1 MRLRITFQKNAEIIF
16 TSALDLQKIW
26 ERSLRRAKLKVKYS
40 EGFHPQPK
48 IQLAVPLPVGFHGK
62 NELIDIWFNED
73 IIKQDVLE
81 RLQKNLPAG
90 IDLISIEEIPDNHK
104 ALNGLAD
111 SAEYTITLLDG
122 GLDPAKLQGSLND
135 LMDRVTIE
143 RERNKKRYDLRP
155 LILGLKLINSG
166 ISNMQVQMHLLAR
179 SGASG
184 RPDEVIKELG
194 IDPAACDFVR
204 TVIHFNEK

>member
-1 MRLRITFQKNAEIIF
+1 MRLRIIFQKNAEIIF

-26 ERSLRRAKLKVKYS
+26 ERSLRRANLKVKYS

-48 IQLAVPLPVGFHGK
+48 IQLAVPLPVGFYGS
-62 NELIDIWFNED
+62 NELIDIWLNED
-73 IIKQDVLE
+73 IAKNEVLD
-81 RLQKNLPAG
+81 RLPKNLPAG
-90 IDLISIEEIPDNHK
+90 IVLISIEEIPDNQK

-111 SAEYTITLLDG
+111 SAEYTVTLLDSN
-122 GLDPAKLQGSLND
+122 LEYALLQKSLKS
-135 LMDRVTIE
+135 LMDKNIIE

-155 LILGLKLINSG
+155 LILELEPSKKENSN
-166 ISNMQVQMHLLAR
+166 IQIHMHLLAR

-194 IDPAACDFVR
+194 VNPAACEFVR
-204 TVIHFNEK
+204 TIIHFNE

>member
-26 ERSLRRAKLKVKYS
+26 ERSLRRANLKVKYS

-48 IQLAVPLPVGFHGK
+48 IQLAVPLPVGFHGS
-62 NELIDIWFNED
+62 NELIDIWFSEGNIKNEVME
-73 IIKQDVLE
+73 K
-81 RLQKNLPAG
+81 LQRNLPAG

-104 ALNGLAD
+104 ALNGLAE
-111 SAEYTITLLDG
+111 SAEYTVTLLDCD
-122 GLDPAKLQGSLND
+122 LDFAVLQKSLID
-135 LMDRVTIE
+135 LLDKDVIE

-155 LILGLKLINSG
+155 LILELKLLKTVNSNFQ
-166 ISNMQVQMHLLAR
+166 IYMHLLAR

-184 RPDEVIKELG
+184 RPDEVIKG
-194 IDPAACDFVR
+194 
-204 TVIHFNEK
+204 TWH